1 MPGDAPGQ
9 PASRRH
15 PPTSVM
21 TSRCLGLAFGLLI
34 LPIAAGAQVGS
45 ATDIIVGRVTTADG
59 RPLAGVR
66 VEATAIETQITRG
79 RATNE
84 RGQYTILFPDGGGR
98 YQIVARYVGYS
109 PTTLIVLRQGDEDRL
124 VADITMSVMPAVLQT
139 QTIVAQAEVPNNNRP
154 EPGALERALLAEFV
168 ARLPVDGSDPLAL
181 AALAPGVVTLDATDT
196 TAAGVSIAGQ
206 RPDQNAVTLDGLA
219 TAGSAVPQEA
229 IRSTRV
235 ITSTYDVSRGQF
247 TGGQI
252 ASTSRGG
259 TNQPTGSI
267 TYSLRDPELQW
278 EDEEAGIFGQGYTQ
292 HQVSGGW
299 GGPLIRNK
307 LFYFGSFQLRRR
319 VDAVR
324 SLTAADAV
332 TLEGLGVS
340 PDSAARF
347 LDILQDQYRL
357 DPTVGRIPPDQLSN
371 NVTLLGRV
379 DYRLNDNHTL
389 AVRGDWRLGLTDAAR
404 IGSLAVPHSGGN
416 SDNTGGGA
424 QVTLSS
430 IIGSGIINELRAA
443 LSTSEAESDPYLYL
457 PSGRVR
463 IASDLG
469 DGLRS
474 VSNLQ
479 FGGNSG
485 LPQYSDDANLQ
496 LSDEV
501 SWLSSGAAH
510 RFKLGTLLAYTD
522 FAQTASSNQFGSFQF
537 SSLADFAAL
546 TPSSFTRTVSPRAR
560 TGGSIVAA
568 AYLGDTWRRDA
579 RLSVNYGVRVEGSRV
594 RGAPAFNP
602 LVAEKFGRRTSDLP
616 TDVGVSPRVG
626 FTYTLG
632 VNPNGRGGAGGGGRG
647 GRAGGGGGGRGG
659 GGGTI
664 AGFEV
669 AGGGLATGAIRGG
682 IGEFRGNAPTSL
694 FSSAIDAT
702 GLPTSATQ
710 LSCVGDAVPTPDYDA
725 YAADAA
731 TIPATCA
738 DGVFVPALSNARP
751 NVTVFTKDFSTPR
764 TWRAS
769 LGFQRRFRTRYSFS
783 VDANYSLGLSQYGVR
798 DLNLSST
805 PKFMLAAEDDRVV
818 YADPLSIVE
827 NSGAI
832 GLTPSR
838 LHEEFGHVLEVDSD
852 LRSDTRQ
859 LILNVG
865 GLVRQG
871 LNVSA
876 SYTLS
881 RSRDQSSFAA
891 GGRGGGGGGSSAL
904 SGFTA
909 ATTARDPNVREWST
923 SDLERRHLLQT
934 TVTWAVRPWI
944 DISAVGRYTAGAPF
958 TPRVGGDVNGDGV
971 RNDRA
976 FIFDPATAAA
986 PSVAAGIDRL
996 LDTAPE
1002 RVRDCLRSQLGRIA
1016 ARNSCESPWTPSLD
1030 LRANLRPTIP
1040 GVGRRLNLS
1049 ITAINPLTGID
1060 QLLHGTRNL
1069 RGWGQQNRPDPTLLY
1084 VRGFDRETRQF
1095 EYEVNERFG
1104 INRTAQNA
1112 VRTPFALGIQGS
1124 FQLGFDPR
1132 SAGGLQGLLGG
1143 GEFGA
1148 NARAGGRGGRGGQG
1162 NVFDINAAV
1171 RRFLPNP
1178 VEAILALKDTLGLSA
1193 EQVAQLS
1200 PLAAAL
1206 KLRNDSVATA
1216 VAAQVQAAGSGNPGQ
1231 VFQQLRPQL
1240 ARATSDFSA
1249 TLDAIQKI
1257 LTEAQWAKVPQRV
1270 KNPLAGQGGP
1280 GGRGGPGGQGG
1291 APRRPPPPPV

>member
-1 MPGDAPGQ
+1 MNV
-9 PASRRH
+9 RF
-15 PPTSVM
+15 
-21 TSRCLGLAFGLLI
+21 LGLAIGLLV
-34 LPIAAGAQVGS
+34 LPVVAAAQVGS
-45 ATDIIVGRVTTADG
+45 TTDIILGKVTAPDG
-59 RPLAGVR
+59 RPLSGVR
-66 VEATAIETQITRG
+66 VEVTSIETQITRG
-79 RATNE
+79 RETNE
-84 RGQYTILFPDGGGR
+84 KGQYTILFPDGGGR
-98 YQIVARYVGYS
+98 YQVVARYVGYS
-109 PTTLIVLRQGDEDRL
+109 PSTVILLRQGDEDRL

-139 QTIVAQAEVPNNNRP
+139 QTIVAQAEIPNNNRP

-219 TAGSAVPQEA
+219 TAGAAVPQEA

-319 VDAVR
+319 SDAVR
-324 SLTAADAV
+324 SLTSADAG

-347 LDILQDQYRL
+347 LDILRNQYGL
-357 DPTVGRIPPDQLSN
+357 NPTVGLIPAEQLSD
-371 NVTLLGRV
+371 NVTVLGRM
-379 DYRLNDNHTL
+379 DYRVNENHTL
-389 AVRGDWRLGLTDAAR
+389 AVRGDWRFGLTDAGR

-416 SDNTGGGA
+416 SDNTGGGG

-430 IIGSGIINELRAA
+430 IIGSGVINEFRAA
-443 LSTSEAESDPYLYL
+443 ASTSEAESDPYVYL

-479 FGGNSG
+479 FGGNTG

-496 LSDEV
+496 ISDEV

-510 RFKLGTLLAYTD
+510 RFKLGALFGYTD
-522 FAQTASSNQFGSFQF
+522 FAQSASSNQFGSFQF
-537 SSLADFAAL
+537 ASLEDFAAFAP
-546 TPSSFTRTVSPRAR
+546 TSFTRTVSPRAR
-560 TGGSIVAA
+560 TGGSMLGA
-568 AYLGDTWRRDA
+568 AYIGDTWRRDA
-579 RLSVNYGVRVEGSRV
+579 RLSVNYGLRLEGSRV
-594 RGAPAFNP
+594 QGAPAFNP
-602 LVAEKFGRRTSDLP
+602 VVDEKFGRRTDDLP
-616 TDVGVSPRVG
+616 TDVGLSPRIG
-626 FTYTLG
+626 FTWTLG
-632 VNPNGRGGAGGGGRG
+632 VNPNGRAGGAGGGGRG
-647 GRAGGGGGGRGG
+647 GRGGGGGGGRGG
-659 GGGTI
+659 GGGQGTI
-664 AGFEV
+664 GGFQV
-669 AGGGLATGAIRGG
+669 AGGGLATGTIRGG

-710 LSCVGDAVPTPDYDA
+710 LSCVGDAVPTPDYGA
-725 YAADAA
+725 YAADP
-731 TIPATCA
+731 TMIPATCA
-738 DGVFVPALSNARP
+738 DGVFTPELSNARP
-751 NVTVFTKDFSTPR
+751 NVTLFTRDFSTPK

-769 LGFQRRFRTRYSFS
+769 LGFQRRFMTRFNVS

-798 DLNLSST
+798 DLNLDAT
-805 PKFMLAAEDDRVV
+805 PKFTLAAEGNRVV
-818 YADPLSIVE
+818 YADPMSIVE
-827 NSGAI
+827 RSGAI

-838 LHEEFGHVLEVDSD
+838 LHDEFGHVLEVNSD
-852 LRSDTRQ
+852 LRSDTKQ
-859 LILNVG
+859 VILNVG
-865 GLVRQG
+865 GLLRQG

-876 SYTLS
+876 SYTFS
-881 RSRDQSSFAA
+881 RSRDQSSFSA
-891 GGRGGGGGGSSAL
+891 GGRGGGGGSAL
-904 SGFTA
+904 NGLAA
-909 ATTARDPNVREWST
+909 ATTAGDPNVREWGT
-923 SDLERRHLLQT
+923 SDLERRHLIQT
-934 TVTWAVRPWI
+934 TITYAVRPWI
-944 DISAVGRYTAGAPF
+944 DLSAVGRYTAGAAF

-976 FIFDPATAAA
+976 FIFDPANTAD
-986 PSVAAGIDRL
+986 PTVAAGIEQL
-996 LDTAPE
+996 LASAPA
-1002 RVRDCLRSQLGRIA
+1002 RVQECLRSQLGRIA
-1016 ARNSCESPWTPSLD
+1016 ARNSCDAPWTPSLD

-1040 GVGRRLNLS
+1040 GIGRRLNLS
-1049 ITAINPLTGID
+1049 VTAVNPLTGID
-1060 QLLHGTRNL
+1060 QLVHGANNL

-1084 VRGFDRETRQF
+1084 VRGFDRSSGRF

-1104 INRTAQNA
+1104 INRSAQNA
-1112 VRTPFALGIQGS
+1112 IRTPFALGIQGS

-1143 GEFGA
+1143 GDFGA
-1148 NARAGGRGGRGGQG
+1148 NARAGGQGARGGRGGQG

-1178 VEAILALKDTLGLSA
+1178 VEAVIAMKDTLALT
-1193 EQVAQLS
+1193 EDQVAQLT
-1200 PLAAAL
+1200 PLAATL
-1206 KLRNDSVATA
+1206 KARNDSVATA
-1216 VAAQVQAAGSGNPGQ
+1216 VAAQVQAAGSANPGQ

-1240 ARATSDFSA
+1240 ARSTADFTA

-1257 LTEAQWAKVPQRV
+1257 LTAEQWEKVPQRV
-1270 KNPLAGQGGP
+1270 KNPLAPQGAGRGGQGGP
-1280 GGRGGPGGQGG
+1280 GGPGG
-1291 APRRPPPPPV
+1291 APRRPPPPMT